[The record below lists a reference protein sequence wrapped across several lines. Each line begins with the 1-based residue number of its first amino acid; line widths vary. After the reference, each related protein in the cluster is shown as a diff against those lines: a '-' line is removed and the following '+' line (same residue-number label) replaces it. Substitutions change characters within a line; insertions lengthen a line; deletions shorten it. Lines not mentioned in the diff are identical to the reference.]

1 MNENILKHYLTGIF
15 DFTRVSYHKQL
26 RYYGEIS
33 NQMYVI
39 EHALN
44 LKVFQCWKIFWEFYA
59 QNVSRRISVRF

>member
-44 LKVFQCWKIFWEFYA
+44 LKVFQC
-59 QNVSRRISVRF
+59 